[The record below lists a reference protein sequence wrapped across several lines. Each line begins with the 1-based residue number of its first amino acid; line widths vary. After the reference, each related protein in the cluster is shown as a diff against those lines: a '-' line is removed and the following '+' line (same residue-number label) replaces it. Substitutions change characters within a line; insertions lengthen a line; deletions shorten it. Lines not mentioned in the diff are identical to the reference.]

1 MNREYFKPKNQPV
14 LDKYGRILVN
24 EKQIKRRDYP
34 LSEQEAFFPQV
45 EPMFDAAKL
54 REAYDY
60 FVSKRGD
67 LCQAKEIFN
76 YLYCL
81 EKDVSLGNQRK
92 QP

>member
-1 MNREYFKPKNQPV
+1 MSNFQKRTKRAWEENEYDKINAQKRQYPLVEQECYFKQ
-14 LDKYGRILVN
+14 
-24 EKQIKRRDYP
+24 
-34 LSEQEAFFPQV
+34 A

-60 FVSKRGD
+60 FISKRGD
-67 LCQAKEIFN
+67 FCHAEEIFN

-81 EKDVSLGNQRK
+81 ERDVSLVNQRK

>member
-1 MNREYFKPKNQPV
+1 MSNFFKRTKRAWEENEYDENNK
-14 LDKYGRILVN
+14 GRT
-24 EKQIKRRDYP
+24 YP
-34 LSEQEAFFPQV
+34 LTEREAFFPQA
-45 EPMFDAAKL
+45 EPMFDAVKL

-60 FVSKRGD
+60 FVSKRGAF
-67 LCQAKEIFN
+67 CNAEEIFN